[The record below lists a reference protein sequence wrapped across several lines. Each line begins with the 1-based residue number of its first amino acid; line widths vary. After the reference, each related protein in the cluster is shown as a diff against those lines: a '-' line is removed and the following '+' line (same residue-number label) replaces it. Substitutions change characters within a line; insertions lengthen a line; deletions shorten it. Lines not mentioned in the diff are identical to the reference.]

1 MSEVTKSEFNGL
13 GQRVTNTEVEMSAIK
28 TKVERTDEDVQKIF
42 DGLARLPYWVIFAV
56 LVPIGISVYQILTK

>member
-13 GQRVTNTEVEMSAIK
+13 GQRVSTVEVDMSAVK
-28 TKVERTDEDVQKIF
+28 TKVIRTDDDIQKIF
-42 DGLARLPYWVIFAV
+42 ARLDTLPYWIISAV